1 MSETDQEDKT
11 ELPTEKRLREAREKG
26 NVPRSREL
34 ANVAVLGCAVLALKA
49 TAGSIG
55 ATSMDWMRGAL
66 TIDPEILNAQE
77 RLLPHAAGLFGR
89 LMWTMAPLLLA
100 ALAAC
105 AIAPAAMGSLRF
117 AGQSLKPDFNRLNPK
132 NGLGRIYGK
141 EGMAELV
148 RSLLRVLLIGGV
160 GIWMVYHAFSS
171 LLSMPLASL
180 EQSVAGGVHMA
191 MNALLAMV
199 GALGLLALI
208 DVPWQHIQYRNK
220 LKMTKQEIRDEYK
233 ESEGNPELKARVRQV
248 QAQMSRGRMMDAV
261 PTADVV
267 LVNPTHYAVAL
278 KYSADGG
285 MRAPVVVAK
294 GVDEL
299 ALAIRAIADRHRIA
313 IVEAPPLARSLYRQ
327 AQVDQEIPV
336 KLYAAVAQVLSYVYQ
351 LRAWAPGR
359 GPMPSLAELDAGPE
373 GAIDWDPMDNGPM
386 AGTDVKGPTR

>member
-66 TIDPEILNAQE
+66 TIDASMLGTQD

-89 LMWTMAPLLLA
+89 LLLA
-100 ALAAC
+100 MTPLFVAALLAC

-117 AGQSLKPDFNRLNPK
+117 AGQSLQPDFKRLNPK
-132 NGLGRIYGK
+132 TGLGRIYGK
-141 EGMAELV
+141 EGAAELV
-148 RSLLRVLLIGGV
+148 RSLLRVILIGGV
-160 GIWMVYHAFSS
+160 GMLMVYHAFSS

-180 EQSVAGGVHMA
+180 EQSVAGGIDTA

-199 GALGLLALI
+199 GALGVLALI

-261 PTADVV
+261 PQADVI

-278 KYSADGG
+278 KYKADGD

-299 ALAIRAIADRHRIA
+299 ALAIRAIADQHRIA

-373 GAIDWDPMDNGPM
+373 GAVDYNPTAGNGVNGP
-386 AGTDVKGPTR
+386 AR

>member
-66 TIDPEILNAQE
+66 TIDPAILGTQE
-77 RLLPHAAGLFGR
+77 RLLPHAAGLFGK
-89 LMWTMAPLLLA
+89 LMLTMAPLLLA

-278 KYSADGG
+278 KYSAEGG

-294 GVDEL
+294 GTDEL
-299 ALAIRAIADRHRIA
+299 ALAIRSIADSHRIA

-373 GAIDWDPMDNGPM
+373 GAIDWDPMDHGPM
-386 AGTDVKGPTR
+386 SGNDVKGPTR